1 VNHTLCEY
9 VFQAVF
15 IDREG
20 AVYACCHK
28 QPAPYGNIYQ
38 SPLADILRGNTAERA
53 REEALNGSLRCFS
66 ECNLLS
72 FHVKREPP
80 ANLQTG
86 ASSQAIRKITLAL
99 GWFCN
104 IKCRMCPQDHAERNF
119 LDVEVLKRHIDWSQV
134 GEIICE
140 GGEPFAAPTVLELW
154 DYLISIGKKV
164 NFVTN
169 GLIMTPERAARTA
182 SHSDYIYISFNAAT
196 PATYSRVTQGASWA
210 KLLGNVAMIQE
221 ARRAAGSPLRIIGHF
236 TIIEENLDE
245 VPDFLD
251 LAVALGLDIVNFGY
265 NRIVQMGP
273 CIDRLLEQNGALR
286 NRLSQ
291 RLHEAVL
298 RTRDFII
305 IDASRLEYLR
315 LLNSTDLQLVKVVRP
330 SGM

>member
-9 VFQAVF
+9 VFHAVF
-15 IDREG
+15 IDRDGE
-20 AVYACCHK
+20 VYACCHK
-28 QPAPYGNIYQ
+28 QPVPYGNIYR
-38 SPLADILRGNTAERA
+38 SPLTEILRGHVAERA
-53 REEALNGSLRCFS
+53 REQAINGRLECFS
-66 ECNLLS
+66 ECNLLN

-80 ANLQTG
+80 DQLSSG
-86 ASSQAIRKITLAL
+86 ASSQAIRKLTLAL

-104 IKCRMCPQDHAERNF
+104 INCRMCPQDHGERNF
-119 LDVEVLKRHIDWSQV
+119 LDVGVLKRHIDWSQV

-140 GGEPFAAPTVLELW
+140 GGEPLAAPTARELW
-154 DYLISIGKKV
+154 DYLISVGKKV

-169 GLIMTPERAARTA
+169 GLIMTPEKAARAA
-182 SHSDYIYISFNAAT
+182 SHSDYIYLSFNAAT
-196 PATYSRVTQGASWA
+196 SATYSRVTQGASWA
-210 KLLGNVAMIQE
+210 KLLSNLAMIQE

-245 VPDFLD
+245 LPDFLD

-265 NRIVQMGP
+265 NRIPHMGA
-273 CIDRLLEQNGALR
+273 CIDRLLEQNGPLR
-286 NRLSQ
+286 DRLSR

-298 RTRDFII
+298 RTRDSIV

-315 LLNSTDLQLVKVVRP
+315 LLNSAELQLTRVVRP

>member
-9 VFQAVF
+9 VFHGVF

-20 AVYACCHK
+20 SVYACCHK

-38 SPLADILRGNTAERA
+38 SPLADILRGRAPERA
-53 REEALNGSLRCFS
+53 REQAANGSLHCFTG
-66 ECNLLS
+66 CNLLN

-80 ANLQTG
+80 DNLHIG
-86 ASSQAIRKITLAL
+86 AGLQEIRKLTLAL

-104 IKCRMCPQDHAERNF
+104 IKCRMCPQDHGERNF
-119 LDVEVLKRHIDWSQV
+119 LNVEVLKRHVNWSQV

-140 GGEPFAAPTVLELW
+140 GGEPFAAPTVGELW

-164 NFVTN
+164 NFITN
-169 GLIMTPERAARTA
+169 GLIMTPENAARAA

-196 PATYSRVTQGASWA
+196 SATYSRVTQGASWA
-210 KLLGNVAMIQE
+210 KLLRNVAMIQD
-221 ARRAAGSPLRIIGHF
+221 ARRAAGTPLRIIGHF
-236 TIIEENLDE
+236 TIIEENLEE

-251 LAVALGLDIVNFGY
+251 LAVVLGLDIVNFGY
-265 NRIVQMGP
+265 NRIAQMGS
-273 CIDRLLEQNGALR
+273 CIDQLLEQNGALR
-286 NRLSQ
+286 DRLSR

-298 RTRDFII
+298 RTRDSIT

-315 LLNSTDLQLVKVVRP
+315 LLNSTDLQLAKVVRP

>member
-15 IDREG
+15 IDRDG

-38 SPLADILRGNTAERA
+38 SPLADILRGYAAERA
-53 REEALNGSLRCFS
+53 REKAANGSLHCFS
-66 ECNLLS
+66 GCNLLN
-72 FHVKREPP
+72 FNVKRELPS
-80 ANLQTG
+80 NLQIA
-86 ASSQAIRKITLAL
+86 ASSQQIRKITLAL

-104 IKCRMCPQDHAERNF
+104 IKCRMCPQDHGERNF
-119 LDVEVLKRHIDWSQV
+119 LDVEVLKRHIDWSHV

-140 GGEPFAAPTVLELW
+140 GGEPFAAPTVRELW
-154 DYLISIGKKV
+154 DHLISMGKKV

-169 GLIMTPERAARTA
+169 GLIMTPEKAAKAA

-196 PATYSRVTQGASWA
+196 PATYARVTQGASWA
-210 KLLGNVAMIQE
+210 KLLGNLAMIQE
-221 ARRAAGSPLRIIGHF
+221 ARRAAASPLRIIGHF

-245 VPDFLD
+245 LPDFLD

-265 NRIVQMGP
+265 NRIAQMGR
-273 CIDRLLEQNGALR
+273 CIDGLLEQNRALR
-286 NRLSQ
+286 DGLSR

-298 RTRDFII
+298 RTRDFIV

-315 LLNSTDLQLVKVVRP
+315 LLNSTDLQLAKVVRP